1 MQERFFIAA
10 KFTQK
15 FYNIVDIILSLYA
28 LVHIVCGSHH
38 VVFTHRLLNDLPLLH
53 TRHKAVVDSE
63 RYAVSVG
70 KVSKDSR
77 FFR

>member
-15 FYNIVDIILSLYA
+15 LHHIIYVILSLYA

-53 TRHKAVVDSE
+53 TCHKAVVNAK
-63 RYAVSVG
+63 RYSVPVC
-70 KVSKDSR
+70 KVSEDSR
-77 FFR
+77 FFC